1 MNKRSAYEAVI
12 SYEAEPI
19 SILDRNIERI
29 AISWCGDRCA
39 GDFASHDH
47 KRRRLA
53 YSFRMS
59 EGRQNFISAVRR
71 FLKTADFGVEVTV
84 E

>member
-1 MNKRSAYEAVI
+1 M
-12 SYEAEPI
+12 SYLATVSYDAGPI
-19 SILDRNIERI
+19 SLLDRNIERI
-29 AISWCGDRCA
+29 AMTWCGDRCA

-84 E
+84 K

>member
-1 MNKRSAYEAVI
+1 M
-12 SYEAEPI
+12 SYLVTVSYDAGPI
-19 SILDRNIERI
+19 SLLDRNIERI

-53 YSFRMS
+53 YSFRES
-59 EGRQNFISAVRR
+59 AGRRDFISAVRR
-71 FLKTADFGVEVTV
+71 FLKTADFGVKVTV
-84 E
+84 K